1 MDNYDLSNLP
11 LLGHSEDSGE
21 RHPWLTDEQSRRATF
36 ARRTETVTTS
46 EQAELRGSSGDE
58 QIPKQKALADFDISL
73 ASDIFDP
80 LVADESV
87 VDEPENP
94 FALLAAYQPLTFE
107 EDDPQCSHASEM
119 FFFEG
124 FCAKS
129 LPDVELAEPEKN
141 DFLEPP
147 VQPEQPNQSQGE
159 PNAKGMCIPE
169 TAYPETISDKR
180 QGYRRRSERRH
191 VILTEM
197 SKSSMGESIA
207 EHFEESLHKKS
218 ARLSQKRPKL
228 DSTETE
234 IFSSAL
240 AAVTRSQ
247 TVAMPENSANSE
259 QNTEQN
265 PDESFEERLERETAK
280 WIERLPPRRGIKYRF
295 RCSYPDCDKACNKI
309 SHLKSHIFMHIHI
322 SKFKCT
328 EPECGGRFYFR
339 NNTDLQRHVLSVHA
353 KQKPHSCELCKKSFA
368 RSDHYKR
375 HIKKMHKTAK

>member
-1 MDNYDLSNLP
+1 MDTYDLSNLP
-11 LLGHSEDSGE
+11 LLGQSEDSGE
-21 RHPWLTDEQSRRATF
+21 CHPWLTDEQSRRATF
-36 ARRTETVTTS
+36 ARRSVTVTTS

-80 LVADESV
+80 LVADE
-87 VDEPENP
+87 PEDP

-107 EDDPQCSHASEM
+107 DDPRYSHASEM
-119 FFFEG
+119 GFFEG
-124 FCAKS
+124 FSAKS
-129 LPDVELAEPEKN
+129 LPDVVLAEPEKN
-141 DFLEPP
+141 DVLEPP

-180 QGYRRRSERRH
+180 QGYRRRSERRY
-191 VILTEM
+191 VILKEM
-197 SKSSMGESIA
+197 PKSSMEESIA
-207 EHFEESLHKKS
+207 AHFKQSLHNKS

-240 AAVTRSQ
+240 AALTKSQ
-247 TVAMPENSANSE
+247 TAAMPENSASSE

-265 PDESFEERLERETAK
+265 PDESFEERVERETAK
-280 WIERLPPRRGIKYRF
+280 WIKRLPPERGKKYRF
-295 RCSYPDCDKACNKI
+295 RCSYPYCGKACNKI

-328 EPECGGRFYFR
+328 EPECGGRSYFR
-339 NNTDLQRHVLSVHA
+339 NNTDLQRHVLSVHT
-353 KQKPHSCELCKKSFA
+353 KQKPHPCEFCEKSFS
-368 RSDHYKR
+368 RLDHYKR
-375 HIKKMHKTAK
+375 HIEKKHKTAK

>member
-1 MDNYDLSNLP
+1 
-11 LLGHSEDSGE
+11 
-21 RHPWLTDEQSRRATF
+21 
-36 ARRTETVTTS
+36 
-46 EQAELRGSSGDE
+46 
-58 QIPKQKALADFDISL
+58 
-73 ASDIFDP
+73 
-80 LVADESV
+80 
-87 VDEPENP
+87 
-94 FALLAAYQPLTFE
+94 
-107 EDDPQCSHASEM
+107 
-119 FFFEG
+119 
-124 FCAKS
+124 
-129 LPDVELAEPEKN
+129 
-141 DFLEPP
+141 
-147 VQPEQPNQSQGE
+147 
-159 PNAKGMCIPE
+159 
-169 TAYPETISDKR
+169 
-180 QGYRRRSERRH
+180 
-191 VILTEM
+191 
-197 SKSSMGESIA
+197 MGESIT

-240 AAVTRSQ
+240 AAVTKSQ
-247 TVAMPENSANSE
+247 TAAMPENSANSE
-259 QNTEQN
+259 PNTEQN
-265 PDESFEERLERETAK
+265 PDESFEERVEKETAK

-339 NNTDLQRHVLSVHA
+339 NNTDLQRHLLSVHA